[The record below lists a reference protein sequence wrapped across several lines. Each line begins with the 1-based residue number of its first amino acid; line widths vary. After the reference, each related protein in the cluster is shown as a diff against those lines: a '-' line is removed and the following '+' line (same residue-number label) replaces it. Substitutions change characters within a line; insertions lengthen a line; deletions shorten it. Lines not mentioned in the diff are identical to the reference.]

1 LDNIKECKDA
11 VNGRNVQEIKD
22 RQHTCDPFKQITGA
36 RILVLNGYCNSA
48 KQPINQ
54 EEVYSTEAKDFEKT
68 TPGL

>member
-1 LDNIKECKDA
+1 MQYPGTFDLDIA
-11 VNGRNVQEIKD
+11 VLVIEIPSP
-22 RQHTCDPFKQITGA
+22 HGTNN